1 MHTFVLYRFLFT
13 LLSAIDFCAHFCPL
27 QIFFHTFVCYRLRIL
42 NPPPLFLGS
51 PVLLMYKYD
60 TSKIFYF
67 TNFLLHLAH
76 YVSTAFFMIY
86 RIVYLDSSTWE
97 WNLEVYIYI
106 YNKNVNENL
115 KNKNSY
121 FLHWNC
127 DWKSCFVV
135 FFLERNEWKN
145 LQFNFSSQNLS
156 IKHNFFKWDGK
167 ETKILHLL
175 FHRIWKRKKE
185 WWWEV
190 SHFIFSE

>member
-1 MHTFVLYRFLFT
+1 MYEIASSRLRILMLVINFFAQFCPLLIFVHTFVLYRFLFT

-42 NPPPLFLGS
+42 NPPPPLFLGS

-106 YNKNVNENL
+106 
-115 KNKNSY
+115 
-121 FLHWNC
+121 
-127 DWKSCFVV
+127 
-135 FFLERNEWKN
+135 
-145 LQFNFSSQNLS
+145 
-156 IKHNFFKWDGK
+156 
-167 ETKILHLL
+167 
-175 FHRIWKRKKE
+175 
-185 WWWEV
+185 
-190 SHFIFSE
+190 